1 MNTRSLKR
9 ISAAIL
15 DVICA
20 PFRFANYHTRRALE
34 TYVGI
39 PGIRSDIAILQYH
52 ASKQDKIRADT
63 TQRLHNLTRDVGAL
77 ADFQSH
83 ASQSTSRSERRA
95 NRENAEAIARMGATL
110 RAVQTTIQQI
120 RDHDRATSES
130 ASNLVKA
137 ALEAIEEQHARLAAL
152 EAANEHNAR
161 QGTRQSPDSVEFVRY
176 VSAEELHAAIDD
188 RIRIVIQQVVDARL
202 DTLGNASKIGDI
214 AATVARRVA
223 ASMIAQGTG
232 NMRGARTGS
241 GEAGNPTSAPISD
254 PARPFDPFTR

>member
-9 ISAAIL
+9 ISAVILGAIY
-15 DVICA
+15 A

-39 PGIRSDIAILQYH
+39 PGIRSDIAVMQYH

-77 ADFQSH
+77 AEAQSH

-95 NRENAEAIARMGATL
+95 NRENAEAIARMGASL

-130 ASNLVKA
+130 VSNLVKA

-152 EAANEHNAR
+152 EAATEHNTK
-161 QGTRQSPDSVEFVRY
+161 QGALNDSDSVEFVRY
-176 VSAEELHAAIDD
+176 VNAEELHAAIDD

-232 NMRGARTGS
+232 NMRGTRAS
-241 GEAGNPTSAPISD
+241 NEASELDSRAD